1 MNTLGWMFW
10 GYLAGFALVA
20 VYVVWIGARLSAL
33 ERRQRRIDSELGAD
47 R

>member
-1 MNTLGWMFW
+1 MSTLGWMFW
-10 GYLAGFALVA
+10 GYLAGIVLVA
-20 VYVVWIGARLSAL
+20 GYVAWIGARLSAL